1 MHAASVHP
9 EPGSN
14 SLKKLYIKLYSESA
28 GFRTDFMQSLIPFTT
43 FSRLIPFFQS
53 SLMFALYF
61 EFTFWFV
68 FQKNCRDFV
77 IIFLS
82 FNFLSFLWKPHCF
95 VLNLSLAV
103 QFSRTISLP
112 LAWVPLLR
120 DLNIISYSL
129 PFVKGFCKSFFDFFH
144 SFFCSRLT
152 RPLYYIIFFRVCQEV
167 FEKFFEVF
175 SLHAFRCSL
184 AHSFNIISYP
194 SPFVKGFSK
203 KNWKNLKFFSKYPV
217 WLHSFKFYCIDK
229 STITWYNSNNRAS
242 FGSESGES

>member
-43 FSRLIPFFQS
+43 LSRLIPFFQS

-129 PFVKGFCKSFFDFFH
+129 PFVKGFCKSFFDFFIL
-144 SFFCSRLT
+144 SFALAWRD
-152 RPLYYIIFFRVCQEV
+152 LY
-167 FEKFFEVF
+167 
-175 SLHAFRCSL
+175 
-184 AHSFNIISYP
+184 IISY
-194 SPFVKGFSK
+194 SFAFVKRFLKSFS
-203 KNWKNLKFFSKYPV
+203 FFFQDLRFSLSR
-217 WLHSFKFYCIDK
+217 WQL
-229 STITWYNSNNRAS
+229 
-242 FGSESGES
+242 

>member
-28 GFRTDFMQSLIPFTT
+28 GFRTDYAVLNSLHDLFLLDTV
-43 FSRLIPFFQS
+43 FLEL
-53 SLMFALYF
+53 LMFALYF

-95 VLNLSLAV
+95 VLNLSLVV
-103 QFSRTISLP
+103 QFSRTISC
-112 LAWVPLLR
+112 R
-120 DLNIISYSL
+120 SL
-129 PFVKGFCKSFFDFFH
+129 EFLSCATWILYHILCRLSRGFAKVFLIFSFFLLLSLDATFILYHILSRLSRGFWKVFR
-144 SFFCSRLT
+144 SFF
-152 RPLYYIIFFRVCQEV
+152 
-167 FEKFFEVF
+167 
-175 SLHAFRCSL
+175 SLRAFQCSL

-203 KNWKNLKFFSKYPV
+203 KNWKNLKFFSKCPV

-229 STITWYNSNNRAS
+229 SPITWYNSNNRAA

>member
-28 GFRTDFMQSLIPFTT
+28 GFRTDFMQSLIPFTI

-82 FNFLSFLWKPHCF
+82 FNFLSFLWKPHRF
-95 VLNLSLAV
+95 VLYLSLVV
-103 QFSRTISLP
+103 QFSRTISCRSLEFLSCATWILYHILCRLSRGFAKVFLIFFILSFA
-112 LAWVPLLR
+112 LAWR
-120 DLNIISYSL
+120 DLYIISYSFA
-129 PFVKGFCKSFFDFFH
+129 FVKRFLKSF
-144 SFFCSRLT
+144 S
-152 RPLYYIIFFRVCQEV
+152 
-167 FEKFFEVF
+167 KFF
-175 SLHAFRCSL
+175 SLRAFRCSL

-203 KNWKNLKFFSKYPV
+203 KNWVCHRRLTTARFMTALCTLCTLSKNFSQNC
-217 WLHSFKFYCIDK
+217 LFLREFLL
-229 STITWYNSNNRAS
+229 
-242 FGSESGES
+242 